1 LTDETTA
8 GRKKFSGSDNKKE
21 ERMSTLK
28 NNYRPMTAGEIRM
41 ARALFQNAINYS
53 AVKVYNGDYLP
64 FGLQNSRV
72 AMTPDGNMY
81 YPEALFR
88 EDFPL
93 VTSPIRRCL
102 CMK

>member
-1 LTDETTA
+1 
-8 GRKKFSGSDNKKE
+8 
-21 ERMSTLK
+21 MSTLK

-64 FGLQNSRV
+64 FGLQNGRV

-81 YPEALFR
+81 YPKHSSEKI
-88 EDFPL
+88 FPL
-93 VTSPIRRCL
+93 VTSRIKRCL
-102 CMK
+102 CLKWGMYGSTRWASMSGLVV